1 MMRSRCCAR
10 YELLISRS
18 VRGSG
23 ELPAFLGAQR
33 GVSELLH
40 VAERMP
46 HLDDGHVD
54 VAGEQAYHDGV
65 GVEQHRLAGGDEIQL
80 PDHMEPVSYR
90 VVQLLG
96 EDHHGIIRMRL
107 SHIMA
112 DEPEIGGRS
121 VALATQAHNPTFARE
136 RAEEPLYIRSII
148 IRLVVDEA
156 LSVGD
161 RKFAKKCRERVNSI
175 IANENVTVLFVTH
188 STGTAKEFCHRGI
201 VIQKGKAMFGGG
213 IEEAV
218 DFYTAS

>member
-1 MMRSRCCAR
+1 
-10 YELLISRS
+10 
-18 VRGSG
+18 
-23 ELPAFLGAQR
+23 
-33 GVSELLH
+33 
-40 VAERMP
+40 
-46 HLDDGHVD
+46 
-54 VAGEQAYHDGV
+54 
-65 GVEQHRLAGGDEIQL
+65 
-80 PDHMEPVSYR
+80 
-90 VVQLLG
+90 
-96 EDHHGIIRMRL
+96 MRL

-121 VALATQAHNPTFARE
+121 IALATQAHNPTLARE
-136 RAEEPLYIRSII
+136 RAEEPIYKKLI

-201 VIQKGKAMFGGG
+201 VIQKGKAMFSGG

>member
-1 MMRSRCCAR
+1 
-10 YELLISRS
+10 
-18 VRGSG
+18 
-23 ELPAFLGAQR
+23 
-33 GVSELLH
+33 
-40 VAERMP
+40 
-46 HLDDGHVD
+46 
-54 VAGEQAYHDGV
+54 
-65 GVEQHRLAGGDEIQL
+65 
-80 PDHMEPVSYR
+80 
-90 VVQLLG
+90 
-96 EDHHGIIRMRL
+96 MRL

-136 RAEEPLYIRSII
+136 RAEEPIYIRSII

-175 IANENVTVLFVTH
+175 ITSENVTVLFVTH

-201 VIQKGKAMFGGG
+201 VIQKGKSMFSGG

>member
-1 MMRSRCCAR
+1 
-10 YELLISRS
+10 
-18 VRGSG
+18 
-23 ELPAFLGAQR
+23 
-33 GVSELLH
+33 
-40 VAERMP
+40 
-46 HLDDGHVD
+46 
-54 VAGEQAYHDGV
+54 
-65 GVEQHRLAGGDEIQL
+65 
-80 PDHMEPVSYR
+80 
-90 VVQLLG
+90 
-96 EDHHGIIRMRL
+96 MRL

-112 DEPEIGGRS
+112 DAPEIGGRS
-121 VALATQAHNPTFARE
+121 VALATQAHNPTLARE
-136 RAEEPLYIRSII
+136 RAEEPIYIRSII

-201 VIQKGKAMFGGG
+201 VIQKGKAMFSGG

>member
-1 MMRSRCCAR
+1 
-10 YELLISRS
+10 
-18 VRGSG
+18 
-23 ELPAFLGAQR
+23 
-33 GVSELLH
+33 
-40 VAERMP
+40 
-46 HLDDGHVD
+46 
-54 VAGEQAYHDGV
+54 
-65 GVEQHRLAGGDEIQL
+65 
-80 PDHMEPVSYR
+80 
-90 VVQLLG
+90 
-96 EDHHGIIRMRL
+96 MRL

-188 STGTAKEFCHRGI
+188 STGTAKEFLPQGHRHPEGQSYVQRWHRGGRRLLHRL
-201 VIQKGKAMFGGG
+201 VTLQPFR
-213 IEEAV
+213 
-218 DFYTAS
+218 